1 MAFSVAAAIAAAR
14 SKIGAPYVWGATGP
28 ASFDCSG
35 LTQWAWGKAGVKLPR
50 TSQAQASFGT
60 AVPVAKIRAGDLVTS
75 DWSPGRNK
83 PSSHVGLYIG
93 SGHIIHAPRPGK
105 PVTIAKMDANYR
117 AHINAIRRVPN
128 SVTTGVTD
136 AGWNPGDL
144 LGGIPGLAGDAGDV
158 LGDLGDVLFGK
169 GGILGP
175 LASMARE
182 TAGIAGSLASVGGF
196 ATLLLKLALPTTW
209 VRIAAGFLG
218 AMFLFLGLAFLIKET
233 RSAA

>member
-28 ASFDCSG
+28 SSFDCSG

-50 TSQAQASFGT
+50 TSQAQAGFGT
-60 AVPVAKIRAGDLVTS
+60 PVPLSKIRPGDLVTS
-75 DWSPGRNK
+75 NWGSG

-105 PVTIAKMDANYR
+105 PVTIAKLDANYR
-117 AHINAIRRVPN
+117 SHINAIRRVPN

-136 AGWNPGDL
+136 VGFSPGDL

-175 LASMARE
+175 LAAMARE

-209 VRIAAGFLG
+209 VRIAAAFLG

-233 RSAA
+233 RSTA